1 MPRHVAARSYF
12 EHEKHA
18 YAALKAIQGEGIDKC
33 WGYFT
38 CKFHGRELAEDREVA
53 VMVLDYWEGIRLPKV
68 LVSELSAEERQ
79 RFRREILGIIN
90 RLYENDIFFPRIT
103 EHIIWMS
110 SDNKQARLR
119 GLEHSYSPAEHGL
132 RDEKKSQLA
141 QKHVKR
147 VERFLTLY
155 GFT

>member
-1 MPRHVAARSYF
+1 M
-12 EHEKHA
+12 
-18 YAALKAIQGEGIDKC
+18 
-33 WGYFT
+33 T
-38 CKFHGRELAEDREVA
+38 
-53 VMVLDYWEGIRLPKV
+53 KV
-68 LVSELSAEERQ
+68 RVSKLSAEERR

-90 RLYENDIFFPRIT
+90 QAYRNDIFFPRIT

-110 SDNKQARLR
+110 NDNKQARLR
-119 GLEHSYSPAEHGL
+119 GLEYSYSPAEHGL
-132 RDEKKSQLA
+132 GDEKKSQLA